1 MLWKLLTV
9 LTVAPLVWS
18 LRIGTSSNRLL
29 HVRAR
34 NMSFDATTTGNKDDI
49 GWDSHR
55 AVTSIPASLVKEIDG
70 NEGMR
75 AKFEHL
81 CRTSQVGKPS
91 TFVTAPSS
99 VVKIYIATTGRHLQ
113 SHRRS

>member
-34 NMSFDATTTGNKDDI
+34 NMSLDAKTTGNKDDI

-55 AVTSIPASLVKEIDG
+55 AVTSIPSSLVKEIDG

-81 CRTSQVGKPS
+81 CRTSQVGKPHVCNCS
-91 TFVTAPSS
+91 
-99 VVKIYIATTGRHLQ
+99 I
-113 SHRRS
+113 